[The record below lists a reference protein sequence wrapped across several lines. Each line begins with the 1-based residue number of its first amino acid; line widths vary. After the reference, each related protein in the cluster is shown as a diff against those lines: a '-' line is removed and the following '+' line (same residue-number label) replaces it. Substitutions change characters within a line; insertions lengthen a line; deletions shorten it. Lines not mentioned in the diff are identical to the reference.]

1 MRWLKW
7 RQMLRGGVKG
17 AVIGMIHVQALP
29 GKAFESQ
36 ESTHCMD
43 TKSCLYSSDACI
55 PCMHVSLI
63 DDPLPNLPPRVHVG

>member
-1 MRWLKW
+1 MASNAARWSRLF
-7 RQMLRGGVKG
+7 GSVKG

-43 TKSCLYSSDACI
+43 TNRACTVV
-55 PCMHVSLI
+55 MHACTCTRGGRFGKGSAV
-63 DDPLPNLPPRVHVG
+63 NLG

>member
-1 MRWLKW
+1 MRFPLALAEMASNAARWSRLF
-7 RQMLRGGVKG
+7 GSVKG

-43 TKSCLYSSDACI
+43 TKSCLYSSDACMYMYTWRAI
-55 PCMHVSLI
+55 W
-63 DDPLPNLPPRVHVG
+63 